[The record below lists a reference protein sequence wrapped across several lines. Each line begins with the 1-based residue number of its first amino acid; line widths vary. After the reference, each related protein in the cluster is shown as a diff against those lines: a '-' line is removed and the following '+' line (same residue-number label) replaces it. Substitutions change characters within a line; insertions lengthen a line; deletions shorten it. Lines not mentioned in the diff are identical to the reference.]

1 MKKKFSIKKLLKWS
15 AISFTV
21 LIGLLIA
28 APFIFKDKIIAKLK
42 ETINQEVNATIDWK
56 DADLSFISTFPYFTL
71 ELNELSVEG
80 VEEFKG
86 VHLAKVETIL
96 LSLNLKSV
104 FNGNYSV
111 EKLGLIGAD
120 LNVLVLENGKANYDI
135 AKPSDEVEEEATEES
150 APFSF
155 KLSKYYLEN
164 SNISYDDKSLGV
176 MMALKRLNHTG
187 TGVFEGDI
195 YDLKTQTNAESVSL
209 GYAGINYLSK
219 ALTDLKC
226 DIEMNLAEWLFKFKE
241 NNIKLNEIEM
251 GVDGWFKMAE
261 EFYEMDISFVSKDNT
276 FKSLLSLI
284 PGAYTPDFGE
294 VKTDGKMSFD
304 GKIFGKYSET
314 EYPGVKLKLNVDNA
328 YFQYPDLPAK
338 MEKIF
343 IDTRID
349 FPGGTNFDKLVLD
362 VKNFQVEFL
371 DNKLKASLYTTNT
384 ETDPYIKSQIM
395 ANVDL
400 EKLLQVIPMEEGDN
414 LNGILTSDV
423 LLEGNYSAIEK
434 ENYQD
439 FKAEGNIRLQKMNY
453 ASKTMPYTFAIDSML
468 FKFSPAQLNLAG
480 LSTKIGNSDVYAAGT
495 IDNYLAYFLKDEN
508 LTGNFTIKSKYMNL
522 DELMGEEEAT
532 SAEETTTDST
542 ESYDVIP
549 VPKNITFN
557 LNTTIETL
565 VFDSIPL
572 KNVRGVVSTKDGI
585 ATLKNV
591 GMEVFEGSI
600 LMNGEYNT
608 QNIDKPSIAFEY
620 DIKNLDINKSAHY
633 FNTVEK
639 LAPIAKSTQ
648 GKFSTTLTMN
658 ADLAKDMM
666 PVYST
671 MNGKGNFKT
680 KEVIVK
686 DFKPLTKLADATG
699 ISKLREQKFS
709 DLNIYFEFRDG
720 KIFVDPFDVKMGNI
734 SAKIDGT
741 TSFEQEID
749 YNINMVIPK
758 SELGALASVGNQA
771 TSALSSLTGKTIN
784 SSENLNLKVKMIG
797 TVTDPKITTDLKDQG
812 KNLVN
817 QAVDSVKAIV
827 KEKID
832 EKIQEGKEKVNTEI
846 NKLLADAQAQADKI
860 KAEGKEA
867 ADKIRAEGKTA
878 ANKVRAEGKVA
889 ADKVRAES
897 KKQADQLIKEAGSN
911 PIKVEAA
918 KITAKKIIDEG
929 ETKAKAV
936 EAEAEKKAK
945 VVEAEA
951 EKKAVA
957 TENEAN
963 KRADKV
969 MADANKKADELRAKG
984 NM

>member
-1 MKKKFSIKKLLKWS
+1 MKFSIKKFLKWFS
-15 AISFTV
+15 ISFVV

-71 ELNELSVEG
+71 ELNGLSVEG
-80 VEEFKG
+80 IDEFKG

-96 LSLNLKSV
+96 LSLNLQSV

-111 EKLGLIGAD
+111 EKLGLMGAD

-135 AKPSDEVEEEATEES
+135 AKPSDEVEEETTEES

-164 SNISYDDKSLGV
+164 STVTYDDKSLGV
-176 MMALKRLNHTG
+176 MMALKGLNHTG
-187 TGVFEGDI
+187 KGVFEGDI

-209 GYAGINYLSK
+209 GYEGVNYLSK

-226 DIEMNLAEWLFKFKE
+226 DIEMNLAEWLFTFKE
-241 NNIKLNEIEM
+241 NDIQLNEIHM
-251 GVDGWFKMAE
+251 GIDGWFKMAE
-261 EFYEMDISFVSKDNT
+261 EFYEMDLSFVSKDNT

-294 VKTDGKMSFD
+294 VKTDGKLSFD

-314 EYPGVKLKLNVDNA
+314 EYPGMKLKLNVDNA

-343 IDTRID
+343 IDTHID

-371 DNKLKASLYTTNT
+371 DNTLKASLYTTNT

-423 LLEGNYSAIEK
+423 ILEGNYSAIEK

-508 LTGNFTIKSKYMNL
+508 LTGNFTVKSNYMNL
-522 DELMGEEEAT
+522 DELMGEEET
-532 SAEETTTDST
+532 STTEETTSSDST
-542 ESYDVIP
+542 ETYEVIP
-549 VPKNITFN
+549 VPKNITFS
-557 LNTTIETL
+557 LNTNIETL

-572 KNVRGVVSTKDGI
+572 KNVRGVVSTNDGI

-608 QNIDKPSIAFEY
+608 QNIEKPSIAFDY

-639 LAPIAKSTQ
+639 LAPIAKSCQ
-648 GKFSTTLTMN
+648 GKFSSTLTMN
-658 ADLAKDMM
+658 ADLGKDMM
-666 PVYST
+666 PIYNT
-671 MNGKGNFKT
+671 MTGKGNFKT
-680 KEVIVK
+680 KEMVVK

-709 DLNIYFEFRDG
+709 DLNINFAFRDG
-720 KIFVDPFDVKMGNI
+720 KIFVEPFDVKMGNI

-758 SELGALASVGNQA
+758 SELGALASVSNQA

-784 SSENLNLKVKMIG
+784 TSENLNLKVKMIG
-797 TVTDPKITTDLKDQG
+797 TVSDPKITTDLKDQG
-812 KNLVN
+812 KSVVT

-832 EKIQEGKEKVNTEI
+832 EKIDEGKEKVNAEI
-846 NKLLADAQAQADKI
+846 NKLLADAQTQ
-860 KAEGKEA
+860 
-867 ADKIRAEGKTA
+867 ADKIRAEGKTTADKIRSEGKNA
-878 ANKVRAEGKVA
+878 ANEVRKEAQ
-889 ADKVRAES
+889 
-897 KKQADQLIKEAGSN
+897 KQADQLMKEAGN
-911 PIKVEAA
+911 NFVKKETA
-918 KITAKKIIDEG
+918 KIAGQKLMD
-929 ETKAKAV
+929 
-936 EAEAEKKAK
+936 EAEKKAK
-945 VVEAEA
+945 AIEAEA
-951 EKKAVA
+951 DKKAVA

-969 MADANKKADELRAKG
+969 MEDANKKADELRAKG